1 MTQGREQK
9 MAPQTEVPMIE
20 PEVVRQLRALQT
32 QGWGAKRIARELEL
46 ARNTVRRYLRGG
58 ADAEVQ
64 VRPRRRRLDAAGRSQ
79 AVELFEGTAE
89 GNAVV
94 VAELLRGRGYSASVR
109 TVQRTVEQRR
119 RERTAAQVA
128 TVRFETAPGHQ
139 MQIDFGQKLVRLG
152 GEMVRVYLLVAVLSF
167 SRRLYAKA
175 FLSERQDDWREG
187 IAGAFRHFGGVPRTL
202 LGDNA
207 RSLVTSRDRSTGTVV
222 FHPGYLQ
229 FCRDWDVEPRTC
241 APYRART
248 KGKTESGVKYVKR
261 NGLAGRP
268 FESFAA
274 LEAHLADWQAQ
285 ADRRVH
291 GTTRERP
298 IDRFDRA
305 EREALRALPQRPV
318 PVRERRLVRRVGN
331 DSLVNL
337 DTVRYS
343 VPHQLVRDRV
353 EVLVAEQ
360 EVLIFHGGKVVAR
373 HRRSFEP
380 HSKVV
385 EPQHYAGLW
394 RTTAGPVPDPTAT
407 AAPGGPLMA
416 MGRSL
421 ADYAA
426 VIEGGAV

>member
-1 MTQGREQK
+1 MTQGREQR
-9 MAPQTEVPMIE
+9 MALHTEVPMIE
-20 PEVVRQLRALQT
+20 PEVVRQLRALQA

-46 ARNTVRRYLRGG
+46 ARNTVRRYMRGG
-58 ADAEVQ
+58 VDAEVQ
-64 VRPRRRRLDAAGRSQ
+64 VRPHRRRLDATGQTR
-79 AVELFEGTAE
+79 AVELFDGAAE

-94 VAELLRGRGYSASVR
+94 VADLLQAAGYAASVR
-109 TVQRTVEQRR
+109 TVQRAVEQRR

-128 TVRFETAPGHQ
+128 TVRYETAPGHQ
-139 MQIDFGQKLVRLG
+139 MQIDFGQKLVQIG
-152 GEMVRVYLLVAVLSF
+152 GELVRVYLLVAVLSY

-187 IAGAFRHFGGVPRTL
+187 IAGAFRHFGGVVRTL

-207 RSLVTSRDRSTGTVV
+207 RPLVNSRDRSTGTVT

-229 FCRDWDVEPRTC
+229 FCRDWDVEPRAC

-274 LEAHLADWQAQ
+274 LEAHLADWQIQ

-291 GTTRERP
+291 GTTHERP
-298 IDRFDRA
+298 IDRFDGA
-305 EREALRALPQRPV
+305 EREALRPLPQRPL
-318 PVRERRLVRRVGN
+318 PVRERRLLRRVGH

-343 VPHQLVRDRV
+343 VPHQLVRDQV

-360 EVLIFHGGKVVAR
+360 QVLIFHGGKVVAR
-373 HRRSFEP
+373 HLRSFEP

-385 EPQHYAGLW
+385 DPQHYAGLW
-394 RTTAGPVPDPTAT
+394 RTPAGPSPDPTT
-407 AAPGGPLMA
+407 IGAPGALAA

-421 ADYAA
+421 NDYVA
-426 VIEGGAV
+426 VVEGGAS

>member
-9 MAPQTEVPMIE
+9 MAPHREVLMIE
-20 PEVVRQLRALQT
+20 PEVVRQLRALQR

-46 ARNTVRRYLRGG
+46 ARNTVRRYMRGG
-58 ADAEVQ
+58 VDAEVQ
-64 VRPRRRRLDAAGRSQ
+64 VRPHRRRLDTAGRTQ
-79 AVELFEGTAE
+79 AVELFDGTAE

-94 VAELLRGRGYSASVR
+94 VAELLEGRGYAASVR
-109 TVQRTVEQRR
+109 TVQRAVEQRR

-139 MQIDFGQKLVRLG
+139 MQIDFGQKLVPIA
-152 GEMVRVYLLVAVLSF
+152 GELVRVYLLVAVLSY

-187 IAGAFRHFGGVPRTL
+187 IAGAFRHFGGVPRVL

-207 RSLVTSRDRSTGTVV
+207 RALVTSRDRSTGTVV

-229 FCRDWDVEPRTC
+229 FCRDWDVEPRAC

-248 KGKTESGVKYVKR
+248 KGKTEAGVKYVKR

-274 LEAHLADWQAQ
+274 LEAHLADWQVQ

-291 GTTRERP
+291 GTTHERP
-298 IDRFDRA
+298 VDRFEGA
-305 EREALRALPQRPV
+305 EREALRALPQRPL
-318 PVRERRLVRRVGN
+318 PVRERRLPRRVAH
-331 DSLVNL
+331 DALVDV

-353 EVLVAEQ
+353 EVLVGEQ
-360 EVLIFHGGKVVAR
+360 EVQIFRGAEVVAR

-385 EPQHYAGLW
+385 DPQHFAGLW
-394 RTTAGPVPDPTAT
+394 RTTAGPSPDPESIV
-407 AAPGGPLMA
+407 APSALAA

-426 VIEGGAV
+426 VVEGGSP